1 MEQHLDFYQD
11 NINSDVSNDIYA
23 KSGAPI
29 ALSLS
34 LKAKGE
40 PFSEQSVNFIN
51 NVGSEIKLCPIS
63 DEERYPRK
71 PPHKRPT
78 SSNLNENREHTC
90 VCG

>member
-11 NINSDVSNDIYA
+11 NIDSDVSNDVYA

-40 PFSEQSVNFIN
+40 PFSEQS
-51 NVGSEIKLCPIS
+51 
-63 DEERYPRK
+63 
-71 PPHKRPT
+71 
-78 SSNLNENREHTC
+78 
-90 VCG
+90 